1 VVKAGDPASSG
12 LVRTNGC
19 WVADFNL
26 YAEVRSCFLREMR
39 RLTAFIIIGWAWA
52 VVALPVSALTWEKS
66 GLDLAVEAGA
76 GEVVA
81 EFPFKNEGTAAV
93 TIRELKAS
101 CGCTTPTV
109 ESRVVPAGG
118 SGVIK
123 ATYATGDRS
132 GPQSVR
138 ITVVTNE
145 PGSEPVV
152 LPLRVDIQP
161 LVSITPRLVHW
172 SQADGLVARVIEL
185 KRTAKSAVRL
195 GEPKPQADT
204 LTVALTPGAEPDTWR
219 LTLTP
224 KSVDAPFTTK
234 IEIPVITGER
244 TITYSVFA
252 VSR

>member
-1 VVKAGDPASSG
+1 MRG
-12 LVRTNGC
+12 LN
-19 WVADFNL
+19 
-26 YAEVRSCFLREMR
+26 
-39 RLTAFIIIGWAWA
+39 AFIIIGWAWVA
-52 VVALPVSALTWEKS
+52 TALPASALTWEKS
-66 GLDLAVEAGA
+66 GLDLSVEAGA
-76 GEVVA
+76 GDVVA

-93 TIRELKAS
+93 TIKELKAS

-123 ATYATGDRS
+123 AVYATGDRS

-145 PGSEPVV
+145 PGSELVV

-172 SQADGLVARVIEL
+172 SKADGLVARIIEL

-195 GEPKPQADT
+195 GEPKLPDDT
-204 LTVALTPGAEPDTWR
+204 VTVALTPGAEPDTWR

-224 KSVDAPFTTK
+224 KSAEAPFTTR
-234 IEIPVITGER
+234 IEIPVSVGER
-244 TITYSVFA
+244 TISYSVFA